1 MSITTVRLP
10 PEAEKDLELLA
21 GKLERSKGWIINQA
35 LTEYLAKHRREQ
47 QRWQE
52 TLDAMESVAQGRVVS
67 SDKVHQWLRS
77 WGSEDELPAPGV
89 GE

>member
-1 MSITTVRLP
+1 MSITTVRLA
-10 PEAEKDLELLA
+10 PETEKDLELLA
-21 GKLERSKGWIINQA
+21 GKLERSKGWVINQA
-35 LTEYLAKHRREQ
+35 LTEYFARHHQEQ

-52 TLDAMESVAQGRVVS
+52 TLGAMESVAQGKVVS

-77 WGSEDELPAPGV
+77 WGTEGELPAPGV